1 MNIEALHYFCEIA
14 EEKSISKVA
23 KKSHISQSAL
33 SQLIQKM
40 EESLGYSLL
49 KRSNK
54 GVQLTEMGKI
64 VLKYSENILINYNK
78 MLEAMDDLDHQHAKV
93 RINGTWSLVTYS
105 LPCVLYRIKQ
115 KFPKYSYEL
124 ISNSNENTLRDVEND
139 ICDFGL
145 IDAKPNEDRGLIGHK
160 IGTERY
166 VLVASE
172 QYKVDDSISIQD
184 LLQLQLIWS
193 TSNNNVKKRV
203 EDCLKRLDKNINDL
217 NIIFEIDNIGA
228 IKSSI
233 NNGFGAA
240 FLPYV
245 SVKRDLY
252 EKRMKIIE
260 VEDLDLTYE
269 LYLISKKLDL
279 VNKAAKDTIEY
290 FKQIGQKSFC

>member
-14 EEKSISKVA
+14 EEGSISKVA

-40 EESLGYSLL
+40 EESLGHDLL

-54 GVQLTEMGKI
+54 GVQLTDMGKI

-78 MLEAMDDLDHQHAKV
+78 MTEAMEELEQQHAKI
-93 RINGTWSLVTYS
+93 RINATWSLVTYS

-115 KFPKYSYEL
+115 KFPNYSYEL
-124 ISNSNENTLRDVEND
+124 ISSSNSNTMRDVEND
-139 ICDFGL
+139 ICDFGI
-145 IDAKPNEDRGLIGHK
+145 IDDAPPTDHNLIGHK
-160 IGTERY
+160 LGAERY
-166 VLVASE
+166 VLVASNDYNVPE
-172 QYKVDDSISIQD
+172 KIKMDD
-184 LLQLQLIWS
+184 LLSIQLIWS
-193 TSNNNVKKRV
+193 TSNQNIQSLIKKRLV
-203 EDCLKRLDKNINDL
+203 NMNKTLEDL

-260 VEDLDLTYE
+260 IEDLDLSYE
-269 LYLISKKLDL
+269 LYLISKKLDH
-279 VNKAAKDTIEY
+279 VSKATKDTIEY
-290 FKQIGQKSFC
+290 FKEMGQKSFC

>member
-1 MNIEALHYFCEIA
+1 MNIEALQYFCEIA

-40 EESLGYSLL
+40 EESLGQALL

-54 GVQLTEMGKI
+54 GVELTEMGKI
-64 VLKYSENILINYNK
+64 VLKYSENILINYDK
-78 MLEAMDDLDHQHAKV
+78 MLEAMDELDHNNAKI
-93 RINGTWSLVTYS
+93 RINATWSLVTYS

-115 KFPKYSYEL
+115 KFPKYGYEL
-124 ISNSNENTLRDVEND
+124 VSSSNQDTLRDVQND
-139 ICDFGL
+139 ICDFGI
-145 IDAKPNEDRGLIGHK
+145 IDQKPKEDCSMNVHK

-172 QYKVDDSISIQD
+172 SYNVKEQIDFEELFS
-184 LLQLQLIWS
+184 LQLIWS
-193 TSNNNVKKRV
+193 TSNHNVKQLL
-203 EDCLKRLDKNINDL
+203 ENRLRQQCKTISDL

-245 SVKRDLY
+245 AVKRDLY
-252 EKRMKIIE
+252 LKNMKIID
-260 VEDLDLTYE
+260 VKDLDLTYE
-269 LYLISKKLDL
+269 LYLVSKKMDS
-279 VNKAAKDTIEY
+279 VSKEARDTIEY